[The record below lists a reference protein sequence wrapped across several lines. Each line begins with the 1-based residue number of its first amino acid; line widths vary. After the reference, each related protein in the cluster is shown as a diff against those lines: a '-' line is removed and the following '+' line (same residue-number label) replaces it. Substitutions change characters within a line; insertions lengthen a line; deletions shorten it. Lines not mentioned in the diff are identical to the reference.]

1 MKELKIQK
9 AEGRVIIKN
18 GRVLNPASKR
28 DETADIVINNGLI
41 ENIGKNLEAGKDAEV
56 IDAKGLI
63 VAPGLFDM
71 HVHFREPG
79 REDEET
85 IATGSRAAAAGGFT
99 GVACM
104 PNTTPVVE
112 NQGIVQLVKSRQTAF
127 CGIYP
132 VGAVTKGL
140 ECQELA
146 EMGDMFH
153 AGAVAVSDD
162 GRPVT
167 NSNLM
172 RRALD
177 YCRMFDIPVISH
189 CEDLFLSAD
198 GYMNEGA
205 LATRLGLRGIPNAA
219 ESSMAYRD
227 AQLAALTGGRL
238 HIAHVSCAET
248 VDVVRQAK
256 RRGVKIT
263 AETCPHYFTLTEEAV
278 KGYSEMTRVNPPLR
292 GKADVQAILEG
303 LKDGTIDCIATDHAP
318 HSHEEKEVEFDQ
330 APTGMIGLET
340 SLGLC
345 WTELVEKG
353 VLAPIQL
360 MEKMALN
367 PRNILKVGNGKLET
381 GSKAD
386 LTIFDPEAKWT
397 VDPEAFQSKSRN
409 TPFKGFQLKGRAV
422 MTVFDGNIIKL

>member
-9 AEGRVIIKN
+9 AEGRLVIKN
-18 GRVLNPASKR
+18 GRVLDPAVRR
-28 DETADIVINNGLI
+28 DETADIAINNGII
-41 ENIGKNLEAGKDAEV
+41 ESIGKNLEAGKGTEV
-56 IDAKGLI
+56 IDAQGLV

-85 IATGSRAAAAGGFT
+85 IASGSRAAAAGGFT

-132 VGAVTKGL
+132 VGAVTKEL

-177 YCRMFDIPVISH
+177 YCRMFDIPVIAH

-248 VDVVRQAK
+248 VEVVRQAK
-256 RRGVKIT
+256 RRGVRIT

-278 KGYSEMTRVNPPLR
+278 KGYDEMTRVNPPLR

-345 WTELVEKG
+345 WTHLVEKG
-353 VLAPIQL
+353 VLNPLQL
-360 MEKMALN
+360 MEKMSLN
-367 PRNILKVGNGKLET
+367 PRNILKIGYGKLET
-381 GSKAD
+381 GKKAD
-386 LTIFDPEAKWT
+386 LTIFDPGMQWT
-397 VDPEAFQSKSRN
+397 VEPEAFQSKSRN

-422 MTVFDGNIIKL
+422 MTVFEGNVINL